1 MKYYY
6 EEEFCG
12 GYRQLMPVT
21 YGKDSSGTYRKQGMA
36 CDCKTE
42 QCKLETCKHFQKA
55 PEELPVKELRNKK
68 IGEH

>member
-21 YGKDSSGTYRKQGMA
+21 YEKDNTGIYRKCGMA
-36 CDCKTE
+36 CTFKPGKCN
-42 QCKLETCKHFQKA
+42 LETCKHFQKA
-55 PEELPVKELRNKK
+55 PDILSIKELRNNL